1 MEERNMPK
9 ADFITSIILI
19 AFGIGVLVLS
29 IQMPRFEEQGVN
41 RFSVPGIVPGFLG
54 AIVGVLGIVL
64 FVRSIVRKGYRLGIS
79 GQSTKAFFSAEM
91 TKRFA
96 LTILISAGYA
106 LGLVSRIPYA
116 FATIIYVT
124 AFIIVFEY
132 KWKESFR
139 SQWKRVLL
147 AVIIG
152 VLTGA
157 VVSAVF
163 RFVFLVDLPGAELVR
178 GHWSP
183 AGLQLQRLIL
193 SGGIPNG

>member
-41 RFSVPGIVPGFLG
+41 RFSVPGIVPG
-54 AIVGVLGIVL
+54 VLGVIVALLGVVL

-79 GQSTKAFFSAEM
+79 GPAAKRFFSAEM
-91 TKRFA
+91 TRRFA
-96 LTILISAGYA
+96 LTILISVGYA
-106 LGLVSRIPYA
+106 IGLVGWVPYSI
-116 FATIIYVT
+116 ATIVYVT
-124 AFIIVFEY
+124 AFVIVFEY
-132 KWKESFR
+132 KWKQAFGT
-139 SQWKRVLL
+139 QWKTVLM

-152 VLTGA
+152 VLAGV

-163 RFVFLVDLPGAELVR
+163 RFVFLVDLPGKELVY
-178 GHWSP
+178 
-183 AGLQLQRLIL
+183 AG
-193 SGGIPNG
+193 GGFHA

>member
-19 AFGIGVLVLS
+19 AFGIGVFVLS

-41 RFSVPGIVPGFLG
+41 RFSVPGIVPGVLG
-54 AIVGVLGIVL
+54 VIIGVLGVVL
-64 FVRSIVRKGYRLGIS
+64 LVRSILRKGYRLAVS
-79 GQSTKAFFSAEM
+79 GQSARAFFSAEM

-96 LTILISAGYA
+96 LTILISAAYA
-106 LGLVSRIPYA
+106 VGLVGRIPYS

-139 SQWKRVLL
+139 SQWKRVLM
-147 AVIIG
+147 AVIVG
-152 VLTGA
+152 VLTGTI
-157 VVSAVF
+157 VSAVF
-163 RFVFLVDLPGAELVR
+163 RFLFLVDLPGRELVR
-178 GHWSP
+178 
-183 AGLQLQRLIL
+183 AGLEIL
-193 SGGIPNG
+193 GGTCNA